1 MNGAQELLQASHRC
15 TCALQAGRGPDRWRQ
30 DLQQQTTRIKALSQ
44 QCHWIATV
52 AKVQMKLQDQP
63 LWGSC
68 LPSLTGG
75 SDRPTETRP
84 PVTRSRPVP
93 SVQQALS
100 SPSAEPDCPPLKR
113 FPRRSPTEP
122 QRTERLALSTTPK
135 EPQTEL
141 TPCSAY
147 EPLRL
152 PTQASA
158 DLLSTNP
165 KEPQTELT
173 PCSAHEPLRLP
184 TQASADLL
192 QCLVQKPAPAK
203 TFPEPICEPKL
214 QGASTPDI
222 PPRQRFSPIVPTPQS
237 PKPFHDICLDSTNQ
251 KRWRQ
256 QLIQRSNDSLRSR
269 SQYLNTPVSQRLQQK
284 NPIEPLAVEESL
296 SHSERE
302 SSSNPWLCSLGT
314 TAPLDLLTDLVTL
327 RSTISSSHDHT
338 SEPEPQRRSLPAHE
352 PRFLPKQQDPEQVT
366 IPSHSAIAPW
376 QNTQT
381 RPPLETLS
389 QLSEPTQKHKA
400 AAEPERIDP
409 PAVAPTLPP
418 LVASQTG
425 EDSPSVT
432 TPLIQQRAQQEAVPE
447 VDLDGLASQ
456 IKRILDEEARR
467 YGINV

>member
-1 MNGAQELLQASHRC
+1 MNGVQELLQAGHRC
-15 TCALQAGRGPDRWRQ
+15 TCALQAGRAPDLWRQ
-30 DLQQQTTRIKALSQ
+30 DLQQQTTRIKALPQ

-68 LPSLTGG
+68 LPKLTGG
-75 SDRPTETRP
+75 SDRPTETRSLAKP
-84 PVTRSRPVP
+84 RPVP
-93 SVQQALS
+93 VPIPRRMQS
-100 SPSAEPDCPPLKR
+100 STTEPDCPPPKR

-122 QRTERLALSTTPK
+122 QRTEQLAPSPTPK
-135 EPQTEL
+135 EPQIEL
-141 TPCSAY
+141 I
-147 EPLRL
+147 
-152 PTQASA
+152 
-158 DLLSTNP
+158 
-165 KEPQTELT
+165 

-203 TFPEPICEPKL
+203 PFLEPVCEPKL
-214 QGASTPDI
+214 QAASTPDI
-222 PPRQRFSPIVPTPQS
+222 PPRQRFSPIVPTLKEP
-237 PKPFHDICLDSTNQ
+237 PKLPHVVCLDSTNQ

-256 QLIQRSNDSLRSR
+256 QLIQRSKDSLPSR
-269 SQYLNTPVSQRLQQK
+269 SQNLNVPISQRLQQK
-284 NPIEPLAVEESL
+284 NFVELLPVEESS
-296 SHSERE
+296 SHSKQE
-302 SSSNPWLCSLGT
+302 SSNNPWLCSLGT
-314 TAPLDLLTDLVTL
+314 MAPLDLLTDSLTP
-327 RSTISSSHDHT
+327 RSTSSNPPDRT

-352 PRFLPKQQDPEQVT
+352 PRFLPEQQDPDQGT

-381 RPPLETLS
+381 RSPLEMLS

-400 AAEPERIDP
+400 AAELERIDP

-418 LVASQTG
+418 LVASQAG

-432 TPLIQQRAQQEAVPE
+432 TPLIQQRAQQEAIPE
-447 VDLDGLASQ
+447 TDLDGLASQ

>member
-1 MNGAQELLQASHRC
+1 MNSAQELLQASHCC
-15 TCALQAGRGPDRWRQ
+15 TCALQAGRAPDRWRQ

-44 QCHWIATV
+44 QCRWIASV
-52 AKVQMKLQDQP
+52 AKVQMKLQDHP

-75 SDRPTETRP
+75 SDRPTKPRP

-93 SVQQALS
+93 SAQQALS

-122 QRTERLALSTTPK
+122 QRTKQLAPSVILK
-135 EPQTEL
+135 EPQAEL
-141 TPCSAY
+141 IPCSAY
-147 EPLRL
+147 
-152 PTQASA
+152 
-158 DLLSTNP
+158 
-165 KEPQTELT
+165 
-173 PCSAHEPLRLP
+173 EPLRLP

-203 TFPEPICEPKL
+203 PFLEPVCEPKL

-222 PPRQRFSPIVPTPQS
+222 PPRQRFSPIVPTPKEP
-237 PKPFHDICLDSTNQ
+237 PKLPRVVCLDSANQ

-256 QLIQRSNDSLRSR
+256 QLIQRSDDSLRSR

-284 NPIEPLAVEESL
+284 NLIEPLAVEESL

-314 TAPLDLLTDLVTL
+314 TAPLDLLTDLVTP
-327 RSTISSSHDHT
+327 RSTISSLHDRT

-352 PRFLPKQQDPEQVT
+352 PRFLPKQQAPEQVT
-366 IPSHSAIAPW
+366 TPSHSAIAPW

-381 RPPLETLS
+381 RSPLETLS
-389 QLSEPTQKHKA
+389 QSSEPTQKHKA
-400 AAEPERIDP
+400 AAELERIDP
-409 PAVAPTLPP
+409 PAVATTLPP

-432 TPLIQQRAQQEAVPE
+432 TPLIQQRAQQEAMPE
-447 VDLDGLASQ
+447 TDLDGLASQ

>member
-1 MNGAQELLQASHRC
+1 MNSAQELLQASHCC
-15 TCALQAGRGPDRWRQ
+15 TCALQAGRAPDRWRQ
-30 DLQQQTTRIKALSQ
+30 DLQQQTTRIKALPQ
-44 QCHWIATV
+44 QCHWIASV

-75 SDRPTETRP
+75 SDRPTETRSP
-84 PVTRSRPVP
+84 AKPRPVP
-93 SVQQALS
+93 APMPQRMQSTRT
-100 SPSAEPDCPPLKR
+100 EPDCPAPKR

-122 QRTERLALSTTPK
+122 QRTEQLAPSTTPK

-141 TPCSAY
+141 TPYSAY
-147 EPLRL
+147 
-152 PTQASA
+152 
-158 DLLSTNP
+158 
-165 KEPQTELT
+165 
-173 PCSAHEPLRLP
+173 EPLRLP

-203 TFPEPICEPKL
+203 PFLEPVCEPKL

-256 QLIQRSNDSLRSR
+256 QLIQRSDDSLRSR

-284 NPIEPLAVEESL
+284 NPIKLLAVEESS
-296 SHSERE
+296 SHSKRE
-302 SSSNPWLCSLGT
+302 SSSNPWLCFLGT
-314 TAPLDLLTDLVTL
+314 MAPLDLLTDLVTP
-327 RSTISSSHDHT
+327 RSTNSSSHDRT
-338 SEPEPQRRSLPAHE
+338 SEPEQQRRSRPAHE
-352 PRFLPKQQDPEQVT
+352 PRFLPEQQDPEQVA

-381 RPPLETLS
+381 RFPLETLS
-389 QLSEPTQKHKA
+389 QSSEPTQKHKA
-400 AAEPERIDP
+400 AAELERIDP
-409 PAVAPTLPP
+409 PAVATTLPP

-432 TPLIQQRAQQEAVPE
+432 TPLIQQRAQQEAMPE
-447 VDLDGLASQ
+447 TDLDGLASQ